1 MSPAGPAASPLLR
14 IMPGLFVLIWST
26 GYIVAKFGVP
36 YAEPFTF
43 LALRF
48 AFSIAVLLAVALLT
62 GAPWP
67 RTWAETGHALVSGV
81 LIHGLYLGGVWWA
94 IARGLPAGIAAL
106 IVGLQPLLTALMAR
120 RMLGE
125 ALRPA
130 QWLGIL
136 AGFLGVGLVLAPKL
150 AGDALAAA
158 SLAAVAA
165 TLTATLAFTL
175 GTFYQKRF
183 LTGADL
189 RTGSLLQYLGALA
202 PTAFLAA
209 AGSPQVEWSWAFIA
223 ALAWS
228 VLGISVGAVTLLLV
242 LIRRGAVSRTAAL
255 IYLVPPATALQ
266 AFLLFGETLT
276 PLQLAGM
283 TLAALGVFLVT
294 RG

>member
-276 PLQLAGM
+276 LLQLAGM
-283 TLAALGVFLVT
+283 ALAALGVFLVT

>member
-1 MSPAGPAASPLLR
+1 MSPAGPAALPLLR

-106 IVGLQPLLTALMAR
+106 IVVLQPLLTALMAR

-242 LIRRGAVSRTAAL
+242 LIRRGVVSRTAAL

-276 PLQLAGM
+276 LLQLAGM

>member
-48 AFSIAVLLAVALLT
+48 IFSIAVLLAVALVT

-125 ALRPA
+125 AMRPA

-165 TLTATLAFTL
+165 TLAATLAFTL

-183 LTGADL
+183 LTG
-189 RTGSLLQYLGALA
+189 
-202 PTAFLAA
+202 
-209 AGSPQVEWSWAFIA
+209 
-223 ALAWS
+223 
-228 VLGISVGAVTLLLV
+228 
-242 LIRRGAVSRTAAL
+242 
-255 IYLVPPATALQ
+255 
-266 AFLLFGETLT
+266 
-276 PLQLAGM
+276 
-283 TLAALGVFLVT
+283 
-294 RG
+294 